1 MKKLL
6 ITLFAGAATLNA
18 AAVTPLWLR
27 YASIS
32 PDGKEIAFAYKGDL
46 YKVNSAGGDAVRLTS
61 NESMETAPVWSNDG
75 KQIAFASNRYGN
87 YDVFVMPSQGGAA
100 KRLTF
105 NSANES
111 PSAFSADDKSVLFS
125 AAILTLLKVC
135 WHRKEY

>member
-6 ITLFAGAATLNA
+6 ISLFAGVAALNA
-18 AAVTPLWLR
+18 AAVTPLWMR

-87 YDVFVMPSQGGAA
+87 YDVFVMPQ
-100 KRLTF
+100 
-105 NSANES
+105 
-111 PSAFSADDKSVLFS
+111 SVLLSIQQTKYRVRLLQTIRRFFS
-125 AAILTLLKVC
+125 LLLFLILLKAY
-135 WHRKEY
+135 WLLKEC